1 MFLAESAA
9 LFSLKMEMTFVTHP
23 RLNILSGGLIALL
36 LLSRAVTH
44 APLVIKH
51 FLIGSIRPTT
61 SFRLAALKV
70 LAYGNK
76 SLICILLL
84 LLIIIDLSFIQ
95 EIYIKQLL
103 RYRLRPSR

>member
-23 RLNILSGGLIALL
+23 HLNILSGGLISLL
-36 LLSRAVTH
+36 PLSRAVTH
-44 APLVIKH
+44 AHLVIKH

-76 SLICILLL
+76 NLICILLL
-84 LLIIIDLSFIQ
+84 VI
-95 EIYIKQLL
+95 
-103 RYRLRPSR
+103 